1 MNDLYPDELP
11 LALKPIWF
19 YDDCFPRS
27 AALKLTSVFLH
38 RNYEMDMHTHDFFEL
53 NVTINGKGAHYANGR
68 RYEITAGDVVIV
80 PPECYHG
87 YHKSS
92 ELNVFHV
99 LLHKNYF
106 LKYAG
111 DLNTLS
117 AFRILFNESTQT
129 DNRIVPVFR
138 IDGEP
143 YDRVL
148 NLLWQLDELE
158 RKTNLSAERS
168 DYLLSYSLT
177 FALIVL
183 LCKEYTRQYVSED
196 RSDDTGIIA
205 ASEYIHKN
213 YAQKIMLDELCSI
226 GMMSKTLLCD
236 KFKRYYGYTPLEYVN
251 RYRVLVAKNMI
262 IETDKSITEIAQET
276 GFFDASHFLKTY
288 RKYENVNPADLRTQ
302 LLSSL
307 NINRNQ

>member
-1 MNDLYPDELP
+1 MNNEYPQSLP
-11 LALKPIWF
+11 IDKKPVWF
-19 YDDCFPRS
+19 YSDCFPEG

-38 RNYEMDMHTHDFFEL
+38 RDYSMDMHAHDFFEL
-53 NVTINGKGAHYANGR
+53 NIIIDGFGAHYVNGKR
-68 RYEITAGDVVIV
+68 NEVKRGDVVIV

-87 YHKSS
+87 YFKQPG
-92 ELNVFHV
+92 LNIFHV

-111 DLNTLS
+111 DLNALS
-117 AFRILFNESTQT
+117 AYRILFN
-129 DNRIVPVFR
+129 DNARNVSRNIPMFH

-143 YDRVL
+143 YERVV

-158 RKTNLSAERS
+158 QRTNRSAERS

-177 FALIVL
+177 FALIVM
-183 LCKEYTRQYVSED
+183 LCKEYTRQYVSEEH
-196 RSDDTGIIA
+196 SGDTGIIA

-213 YAQKIMLDELCSI
+213 YAQKILLDDLCKISML
-226 GMMSKTLLCD
+226 GKTLLCE
-236 KFKRYYGYTPLEYVN
+236 KFKQYYGFTPLDYIN

-262 IETDKSITEIAQET
+262 IETNKSITEIAQET

-288 RKYENVNPADLRTQ
+288 RKYEVISPTDLREHA
-302 LLSSL
+302 LSSM
-307 NINRNQ
+307 N

>member
-1 MNDLYPDELP
+1 MEKSIPDALP
-11 LALKPIWF
+11 LAQKPIWF
-19 YDDCFPRS
+19 YDDCFPKT

-38 RNYEMDMHTHDFFEL
+38 RNYVMDMHTHDFFEL
-53 NVTINGKGAHYANGR
+53 NVTIGGSGAHYANDKC
-68 RYEITAGDVVIV
+68 YEINAGDVVIV

-87 YHKSS
+87 YYQTS

-117 AFRILFNESTQT
+117 AFRILFNETTPSAKRT
-129 DNRIVPVFR
+129 VPVFH

-143 YDRVL
+143 YDRIL

-158 RKTNLSAERS
+158 RRTNLSAERS

-183 LCKEYTRQYVSED
+183 LCKEYTRRYVSED
-196 RSDDTGIIA
+196 RSGDTGMIA

-213 YAQKIMLDELCSI
+213 YAQKITLDELCNI
-226 GMMSKTLLCD
+226 GMMSKTVLCE
-236 KFKRYYGYTPLEYVN
+236 KFKQYYGFTPLEYVN
-251 RYRVLVAKNMI
+251 RYRILVAKNMI
-262 IETDKSITEIAQET
+262 IETNKSITEIAQET

-288 RKYENVNPADLRTQ
+288 RKYENVNPTDLRTD
-302 LLSSL
+302 LLNSL
-307 NINRNQ
+307 NRNRTR